1 MFNKDH
7 TCVIFRRNANRQRA
21 YEQLEKL
28 KDSLQVQHFMQDCDE
43 LSEWL
48 GDKMIAAQDETYR
61 DAKNIH
67 SKYMRHQAFESEIA
81 ANKDRLNKL
90 IQVNITFSRW
100 NLYLYYCNIITE
112 QSAFP
117 WDMTMIMK
125 MPSKIKP
132 KASYVTGTDPGP

>member
-1 MFNKDH
+1 
-7 TCVIFRRNANRQRA
+7 
-21 YEQLEKL
+21 
-28 KDSLQVQHFMQDCDE
+28 MQDCDE

-90 IQVNITFSRW
+90 IQVKITFSRW
-100 NLYLYYCNIITE
+100 NFYFCYYNSSKYHDSAIGFKWSITL
-112 QSAFP
+112 
-117 WDMTMIMK
+117 K
-125 MPSKIKP
+125 NK
-132 KASYVTGTDPGP
+132 

>member
-1 MFNKDH
+1 MSMIN
-7 TCVIFRRNANRQRA
+7 CRRNTNRQRA
-21 YEQLEKL
+21 YEQLERL
-28 KDSLQVQHFMQDCDE
+28 KDSLQVQHFKQDCDE

-90 IQVNITFSRW
+90 IQVQI
-100 NLYLYYCNIITE
+100 
-112 QSAFP
+112 AF
-117 WDMTMIMK
+117 
-125 MPSKIKP
+125 
-132 KASYVTGTDPGP
+132 

>member
-1 MFNKDH
+1 
-7 TCVIFRRNANRQRA
+7 
-21 YEQLEKL
+21 
-28 KDSLQVQHFMQDCDE
+28 MQDCDE

-90 IQVNITFSRW
+90 IQVNITFSQW
-100 NLYLYYCNIITE
+100 NL
-112 QSAFP
+112 
-117 WDMTMIMK
+117 
-125 MPSKIKP
+125 
-132 KASYVTGTDPGP
+132 